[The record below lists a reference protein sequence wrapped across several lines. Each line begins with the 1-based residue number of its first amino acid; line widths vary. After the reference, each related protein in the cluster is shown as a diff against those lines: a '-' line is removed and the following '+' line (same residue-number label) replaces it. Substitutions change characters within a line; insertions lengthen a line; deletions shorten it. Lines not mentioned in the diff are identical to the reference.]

1 MTDTLL
7 KALSQTNILVLGD
20 VMLDTFVFGEVERI
34 SPEAPVPILNKISSQ
49 DVLGGAGNVLR
60 NLVGLG
66 GPGGLVSVIGEDESG
81 RQLKQLV
88 NELNL
93 ENVTLLCDRSDRKT
107 SHKTRFL
114 AHQQLL
120 RVDSETTLPVAWE
133 GPLRKGVS
141 DAIKGSHGV
150 ILSDYAKGFCTPEV
164 CQGAIALA
172 KAEGKPVFVDPK
184 GTDWER
190 YRGATILTPN
200 KKELI
205 TYVGRPL
212 NDLTDCEE
220 AARQV
225 LAQLN
230 IGAILVTLGAHGML
244 LVRKDGPAFLEK
256 ATAQEVYDVS
266 GAGDTVISV
275 LSALVTGGISLERAV
290 HVANIAAG
298 IVVGK
303 LGTAAIYVDDLL
315 HALDTECVLE
325 KIMTLPMVLDRVAKW
340 NRHQKSIG
348 FTNGC
353 FDLIHPGHLSL
364 LSQSRSQ
371 CDVLIVGLNSD
382 ASIKRLKGPD
392 RPIHDQDA
400 RAAVLAA
407 LSMVDAVV
415 VFDEDTPEQLIKAI
429 VPHVLIKGAD
439 YTEDQVVGGDLVKK
453 AGGRVFL
460 AQLVPGRS
468 TTRTVDKLKG

>member
-1 MTDTLL
+1 
-7 KALSQTNILVLGD
+7 
-20 VMLDTFVFGEVERI
+20 
-34 SPEAPVPILNKISSQ
+34 
-49 DVLGGAGNVLR
+49 
-60 NLVGLG
+60 
-66 GPGGLVSVIGEDESG
+66 
-81 RQLKQLV
+81 
-88 NELNL
+88 
-93 ENVTLLCDRSDRKT
+93 
-107 SHKTRFL
+107 
-114 AHQQLL
+114 
-120 RVDSETTLPVAWE
+120 
-133 GPLRKGVS
+133 
-141 DAIKGSHGV
+141 
-150 ILSDYAKGFCTPEV
+150 
-164 CQGAIALA
+164 
-172 KAEGKPVFVDPK
+172 
-184 GTDWER
+184 
-190 YRGATILTPN
+190 
-200 KKELI
+200 
-205 TYVGRPL
+205 
-212 NDLTDCEE
+212 
-220 AARQV
+220 
-225 LAQLN
+225 
-230 IGAILVTLGAHGML
+230 
-244 LVRKDGPAFLEK
+244 
-256 ATAQEVYDVS
+256 
-266 GAGDTVISV
+266 
-275 LSALVTGGISLERAV
+275 
-290 HVANIAAG
+290 
-298 IVVGK
+298 
-303 LGTAAIYVDDLL
+303 
-315 HALDTECVLE
+315 
-325 KIMTLPMVLDRVAKW
+325 MVLDRVAKW